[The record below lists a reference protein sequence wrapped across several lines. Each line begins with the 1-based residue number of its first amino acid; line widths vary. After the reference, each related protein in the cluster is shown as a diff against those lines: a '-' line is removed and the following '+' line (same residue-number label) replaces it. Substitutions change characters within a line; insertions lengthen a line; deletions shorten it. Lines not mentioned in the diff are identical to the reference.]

1 MIEIQNLVK
10 HFGTLKVLDGISF
23 RLEKGQVLAVI
34 GPSGTGK
41 STLLRCI
48 NFLERPNQGIIHIGD
63 TQVNAAKASR
73 KEILALRKHTSMVFQ
88 NYNLFKNKTAIQNVM
103 EPMVAVQGMSAQEA
117 EKRALEILQLIGL
130 SDKRDSYPSRL
141 SGGQQQR
148 VGIGRA
154 MAVNPDV
161 ILFDEPTSSLDSEL
175 VGEVLE
181 VIRNLAKQHRTM
193 IITTHEMNFARSV
206 ADRVIFL
213 SDGKIAEEGT
223 PEEVFDHPQQ
233 ERTRQFLRK
242 FSAN

>member
-161 ILFDEPTSSLDSEL
+161 ILFDEPTSSLDPEL

-181 VIRNLAKQHRTM
+181 VIRNLARQHRTM

>member
-10 HFGTLKVLDGISF
+10 HFGSLKVLDGISF

-88 NYNLFKNKTAIQNVM
+88 NYNLFKNKTALQNVM

-117 EKRALEILQLIGL
+117 EKRALEILQLVGL

-161 ILFDEPTSSLDSEL
+161 ILFDEPTSSLDPEL

-181 VIRNLAKQHRTM
+181 VIRNLARQHRTM

-213 SDGKIAEEGT
+213 SNGKIAEEGT